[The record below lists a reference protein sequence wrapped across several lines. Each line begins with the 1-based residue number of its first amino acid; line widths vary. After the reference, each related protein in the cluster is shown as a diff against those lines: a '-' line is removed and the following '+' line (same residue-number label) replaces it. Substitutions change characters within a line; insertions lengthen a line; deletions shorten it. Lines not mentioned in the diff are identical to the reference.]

1 LAHRVGAYVRISE
14 DLDGAG
20 LGVARQERDCRQRA
34 SRRGWAVA
42 EVFRDND
49 VSAYKARVVRP
60 EFERLL
66 AELEAGRL
74 DGVVVYDLD
83 RFARKPS
90 DLERAISI
98 FDARPGLGFATVQS
112 DIDLSTPDGRTMAR
126 VLVAFAN
133 KASMDTSRRVK
144 RKHLELAQ
152 RGVPVGGSRPFGWQD
167 DHRTLDDAEA
177 SLLRQAAADVLAGV
191 GLHTICRRWNEAG
204 VTTPRENHWR
214 RGVLKNVLL
223 SPRLA
228 GLRVHQG
235 RVAVDEDGQ
244 PVRGQYEP
252 VLDSE
257 TWEAVGAV
265 LRDNARG
272 GGTHVGGR
280 KYLLTGVVRCSVCYH
295 CLFGNGDTRNRGN
308 FYYGCKPTTSGGGCG
323 RVAISG
329 AGLDGLVTDLVLSYL
344 ADREVERDAE
354 PWLGEAELHD
364 VTRRIKELMD
374 AFARREL
381 SSDVV
386 FPAVAKLESE
396 AAGLREARASWVS
409 AQALTAHRPADV
421 GAAWPDLTVEQR
433 RGVIES
439 VLSAVVV
446 RPATTKGNRMDPGRV
461 EVVWR

>member
-1 LAHRVGAYVRISE
+1 MAK
-14 DLDGAG
+14 
-20 LGVARQERDCRQRA
+20 
-34 SRRGWAVA
+34 RRGWTVA

-49 VSAYKARVVRP
+49 VSAYKSRVVRP

-66 AELEAGRL
+66 AELASGRL

-90 DLERAISI
+90 DLERAIEI
-98 FDARPGLGFATVQS
+98 FDARRGLLFATVQS

-167 DHRTLDDAEA
+167 DHRTLDEAEA
-177 SLLRQAAADVLAGV
+177 GLLRQAATDILAGV

-204 VTTPRENHWR
+204 VTTPRGNHWR

-235 RVAVDEDGQ
+235 SVAIDESGQ
-244 PVRGQYEP
+244 PVAGQYEA
-252 VLDSE
+252 VLDQT

-265 LRDNARG
+265 LRDASRG
-272 GGTHVGGR
+272 GGVHVGGR
-280 KYLLTGVVRCSVCYH
+280 KYLLTGVVRCALCYR

-308 FYYGCKPTTSGGGCG
+308 FYYGCKPATSGGGCG
-323 RVAISG
+323 KVAVSG
-329 AGLDGLVTDLVLSYL
+329 AGLDGMVTDLVLSYL
-344 ADREVERDAE
+344 ADREVERAAD
-354 PWLGEAELHD
+354 PWLGEEQLQD
-364 VTRRIKELMD
+364 VTARIKELMD

-386 FPAVAKLESE
+386 FPAVSKLEAD
-396 AAGLREARASWVS
+396 AAGLREARATWL
-409 AQALTAHRPADV
+409 AEQALTAHRPADV
-421 GAAWPDLTVEQR
+421 GAAWPDLTTEQR

-439 VLSAVVV
+439 VLTAVVV
-446 RPATTKGNRMDPGRV
+446 RPATTRGNRFDPGRV